1 MRKKEIIALI
11 SLGILWGGSF
21 LFIRVASPA
30 VGPFVLMELRVSIAA
45 IALISYALFL
55 GRMPKLR
62 AHWRHLL
69 VLGCLNAAVPFS
81 LIAFAAINLT
91 ASLTSILNS
100 TTTLFAALVAAGWAQ
115 EFLTIKKLAGIVL
128 GISGVAVV
136 VGWDPIPVDGI
147 VMLSVGA
154 SLLAAISYAIAVV
167 YAKITFVNIPPLA
180 LAIGQQGAAAILLLP
195 FAIFTLPEEVPSTNV
210 AFAILGLALLSTAV
224 AYLLYFYLIS
234 TSGPTKAAT
243 VTFLVPLFGVLLG
256 IALLNEPFGL
266 GTLVGMGIVLSGV
279 ALVIEVRFRPGKG

>member
-1 MRKKEIIALI
+1 MRKKEIIALTL
-11 SLGILWGGSF
+11 LGVLWGGSF

-30 VGPFVLMELRVSIAA
+30 VEPFVLMELRVGIAA
-45 IALISYALFL
+45 IALLSYALFL
-55 GRMPKLR
+55 GRLPKLR
-62 AHWRHLL
+62 AHWRHLI
-69 VLGCLNAAVPFS
+69 VLGCLNAAIPFS
-81 LIAFAAINLT
+81 LIALAAINLT

-115 EFLTIKKLAGIVL
+115 ESLTIKRLAGIIL

-136 VGWDPIPVDGI
+136 VGWDPIPVNGI
-147 VMLSVGA
+147 VLLSVGA
-154 SLLAAISYAIAVV
+154 SLLAAVSYAVAVV
-167 YAKITFVNIPPLA
+167 YAKRTFVDIPPLT
-180 LAIGQQGAAAILLLP
+180 LAIGQQGAAAMLLLP
-195 FAIFTLPEEVPSTNV
+195 FAVFTLPAEIPSNTV
-210 AFAILGLALLSTAV
+210 IFAVLGLAILSTAV

-256 IALLNEPFGL
+256 VLLLDEPFGL

-279 ALVIEVRFRPGKG
+279 ALVVEIRLRPGKR